1 MNQQSEHAFVLK
13 SVAIIITFCFG
24 YANLRYVVF
33 GPEGLAH
40 IPLYIMNKALS
51 WSGLFIIGLSKVLRQ
66 SEISRMAGL
75 IGAVLIG
82 MHVVMSVLILRPE
95 YLGKFFNSLDG
106 MRMTWNG
113 EVSMLFGV
121 LGLVFLMCLVWH
133 TATVHKGVNKLSE
146 IKSIF
151 PRPINMLLFCG
162 AIHVFFM
169 GWEDW
174 FEPSNWTKFGYFPPI
189 SMLSFFTAIIFLFAR
204 KPSLKTTIEES

>member
-1 MNQQSEHAFVLK
+1 MNQQTEHAFVLK
-13 SVAIIITFCFG
+13 SVAMIITFCFG

-51 WSGLFIIGLSKVLRQ
+51 WSGLFIIGLSKVLRR

-82 MHVVMSVLILRPE
+82 MHVVMSLLILRPE

-113 EVSMLFGV
+113 EFSMLFGV
-121 LGLVFLMCLVWH
+121 LGLVFLMCLVWN

-162 AIHVFFM
+162 ALHVVFM
-169 GWEDW
+169 GWDEW
-174 FEPSNWTKFGYFPPI
+174 FELGKWAKFGYFPPI
-189 SMLSFFTAIIFLFAR
+189 SMLSFFTAVIFLFAR
-204 KPSLKTTIEES
+204 KSTSQTQSQES

>member
-1 MNQQSEHAFVLK
+1 MNQQTEHAFVLK
-13 SVAIIITFCFG
+13 SVAMIITFCFG

-51 WSGLFIIGLSKVLRQ
+51 WSGLFIIGLSKVLRR

-82 MHVVMSVLILRPE
+82 MHVVMSLLILRPE

-113 EVSMLFGV
+113 EFSMLFGV
-121 LGLVFLMCLVWH
+121 GSQGSQKPTCPTYTLKCL
-133 TATVHKGVNKLSE
+133 
-146 IKSIF
+146 SIF
-151 PRPINMLLFCG
+151 CN
-162 AIHVFFM
+162 
-169 GWEDW
+169 
-174 FEPSNWTKFGYFPPI
+174 
-189 SMLSFFTAIIFLFAR
+189 FLA
-204 KPSLKTTIEES
+204 LN